1 RPQKP
6 FRCARGC
13 SCSRES
19 IICVGI
25 SGVPR
30 STPSDISS
38 LSIVNGTFS
47 EVKEAMF
54 AHMPSLQLLLL
65 NSNSATAVRDDAFSG
80 SRIWSTCKGSS
91 RFQSLRFGSGPFLLC
106 RHLLPSGG
114 QRAERPHCSLT
125 PATNLHLK
133 SGSCAL
139 DTGQKKHLATKSSN
153 IVYFVQS
160 QVHRREPDRDGVQTR
175 LQRTQGPDS
184 PVAGKQQHQVA
195 AQGAFL
201 RPGLADRTVSW
212 SSCVSPS
219 PPASLLHL
227 LHLSFTSCVSPSPP
241 ASLLHLL
248 RLQGLRGN
256 AFQCDCGAKW
266 LMTWLKSTNATVSN
280 VACAG

>member
-1 RPQKP
+1 WERAPHTHAEPGAAGWWRPS
-6 FRCARGC
+6 A
-13 SCSRES
+13 
-19 IICVGI
+19 
-25 SGVPR
+25 SGFWCPWACWR
-30 STPSDISS
+30 T
-38 LSIVNGTFS
+38 GTS
-47 EVKEAMF
+47 AEAF
-54 AHMPSLQLLLL
+54 PLRQRLQLLQGVHHLRGHLRRPQEHPQRHQLPEHRQRDLL
-65 NSNSATAVRDDAFSG
+65 R
-80 SRIWSTCKGSS
+80 
-91 RFQSLRFGSGPFLLC
+91 
-106 RHLLPSGG
+106 G
-114 QRAERPHCSLT
+114 QRGHVRPHAVP
-125 PATNLHLK
+125 PA
-133 SGSCAL
+133 S
-139 DTGQKKHLATKSSN
+139 
-153 IVYFVQS
+153 
-160 QVHRREPDRDGVQTR
+160 VHRREPDRDGVQTR